1 MHLQK
6 AGNKH
11 SNGDTHPDTMKKIAS
26 FFLALLILCPAS
38 FAVGASEI
46 FISLSPDIVA
56 LTCEYIIEA
65 KLDEALTENAK
76 INVSFPE
83 AVKLPSQISD
93 GLVTISEIPV
103 SGVLVEGSLISFT
116 LPEPQP
122 DRKNL
127 LIKFPLS
134 IGIINPFNSG
144 SYQITVSVDDLSLTG
159 AFNVKPILPQAP
171 LVVIKPDKVGNKVG
185 ITIQIP
191 HPKEL
196 VINAGDLVKVDF
208 PQEFM
213 LPEVLEPDFVNIS
226 GNKIAAGSIQNQSI
240 SLVFSEN
247 ASDEKP
253 LTIAFEPNFGIKSP
267 LWPGEFTLVLAI
279 EGKLEPIHT
288 GTFQILPLSPT
299 LSISLNPPLADDK
312 WYDESPEI
320 EISSKAQREI
330 FYFWDNGKRLP
341 YKEKFKAEDGMHV
354 LGFVGKVKN
363 GGWEAVSYRTI
374 RVDMNPPAFEKI
386 HKFYNTE
393 KLELVYSVD
402 DKSPCKSGVG
412 DVESE
417 NLEGNRFLVHLLLKP
432 GPNEFVF
439 WAKDTLDRLVEIRET
454 LILDKTP
461 PPLVISKPVALAT
474 ICGKEIVVTG
484 KTEPGCIVT
493 VNGITIQVSQTGEFK
508 VATVLQ
514 KEGSAEILV
523 TSTDLA
529 GNTQMK
535 TIPIVYITSAIITCQ
550 IGSKSVDLAG
560 FPSELEAEPFEN
572 EGVAFIPLQT
582 IADILGYDLDAK
594 ATTLADRHGKKNI
607 TFSTTSK
614 KIIIREGEGKNLELE
629 LSAPPQISNNIIF
642 VPMDF
647 FDKAFGNKVTKEE
660 NTIKIYFCPRG

>member
-1 MHLQK
+1 
-6 AGNKH
+6 
-11 SNGDTHPDTMKKIAS
+11 MKKIAS
-26 FFLALLILCPAS
+26 IFLALLVLCPAS
-38 FAVGASEI
+38 LALGASEI
-46 FISLSPDIVA
+46 FVSVSPDIAA
-56 LTCEYIIEA
+56 LTSEYIIEA
-65 KLDEALTENAK
+65 KFEEAVAENAK

-83 AVKLPSQISD
+83 AVRLPGQISD
-93 GLVTISEIPV
+93 GLVTVSEIPV
-103 SGVLVEGSLISFT
+103 SGVVVDGLSVSFV

-127 LIKFPLS
+127 LIKFPVS
-134 IGIINPFNSG
+134 AGIVNPFVSG
-144 SYQITVSVDDLSLTG
+144 TYQLTVTVSDLSFTG
-159 AFNVKPILPQAP
+159 AFNIKPILPEAP

-185 ITIQIP
+185 ITVQIP

-196 VINAGDLVKVDF
+196 VVNAGDLLKIDF

-213 LPEVLEPDFVNIS
+213 LPEVLEPDFVNLS
-226 GNKIAAGSIQNQSI
+226 GNKIAAGSIQNQLI

-247 ASDEKP
+247 VGEDKP
-253 LTIAFEPNFGIKSP
+253 ITIIFEPNFGIKSP
-267 LWPGEFTLVLAI
+267 LWPGEFTLIVAI
-279 EGKLEPIHT
+279 EGKLEPVHT
-288 GTFQILPLSPT
+288 ATFQVLPLSPT
-299 LSISLNPPLADDK
+299 LSVSLNPPLPEDK
-312 WYDESPEI
+312 WYADPPDI

-354 LGFVGKVKN
+354 LGYVGKVKN
-363 GGWEAVSYRTI
+363 GGWEAVSFRTI
-374 RVDMNPPAFEKI
+374 RVDMNPPEFAKI

-417 NLEGNRFLVHLLLKP
+417 SLDGNRFLVHLVLKP

-439 WAKDTLDRLVEIRET
+439 WAKDVLDRLVEVRET

-474 ICGKEIVVTG
+474 VCGKEIIVTG

-493 VNGITIQVSQTGEFK
+493 VNGVTIQVSATGEFK
-508 VATVLQ
+508 AATIPS

-523 TSTDLA
+523 TSTDPA

-535 TIPIVYITSAIITCQ
+535 TIPIVYITSAVITCQ
-550 IGSKSVDLAG
+550 IGSKSADFAG
-560 FPSELEAEPFEN
+560 FASELEAELYEKD
-572 EGVAFIPLQT
+572 GVAFIPLQT
-582 IADILGYDLDAK
+582 IADILGYDLNAK
-594 ATTLADRHGKKNI
+594 AMTLSDRHSKKVV
-607 TFSTTSK
+607 TFSTASSK
-614 KIIIREGEGKNLELE
+614 ITIREGEGKSYESE
-629 LSAPPQISNNIIF
+629 LSATPETISDIIF

-647 FDKAFGNKVTKEE
+647 FDKAFGNKVTREE
-660 NTIKIYFCPRG
+660 NTIKIHFCPRG